1 MYYSFSIFILF
12 YFAIILSCL
21 GYGIFISQKLENY
34 LKIECLGFKG
44 LIGIFFL
51 LIYSYISHFMIPHG
65 LLHNSILMLIGLL
78 FFTYYAINSK
88 FRGMKILFFT
98 FSILFLSFLI
108 FKTHDDFPYYH
119 FPYTYNLTQNSM
131 IIGIGGI
138 QSWFK
143 NSFINI
149 LLKFSILYA
158 SCRFQYVLRRCS
170 FNIRFWKYNTSE

>member
-51 LIYSYISHFMIPHG
+51 LIYSYISHFIIPHG

-78 FFTYYAINSK
+78 FFTYYAINPK

-108 FKTHDDFPYYH
+108 FNLVSLSLLLKT
-119 FPYTYNLTQNSM
+119 LT
-131 IIGIGGI
+131 
-138 QSWFK
+138 
-143 NSFINI
+143 FILSI
-149 LLKFSILYA
+149 LLIFLFLLI
-158 SCRFQYVLRRCS
+158 FI
-170 FNIRFWKYNTSE
+170 F